1 MPSILNSLDSVQQAL
16 ATQQFGLAITQKNV
30 ANANDPNYTR
40 QDIEYTSNQA
50 EWARSGVQ
58 GVTLDAT
65 RNSYIDHSVSQ
76 ELQSLGKSSIESSA
90 LKQIDAILGGNG
102 EGLQQAI
109 SDFFSSFNSLSSS
122 PEDLTLR
129 QKVLSSAEA
138 LSQEFQRIYGN
149 IQKVQTSQDQALS
162 TSVSE
167 INSITSQIADLNAKI
182 STAQASHS
190 EDEFTLRDSRQ
201 GLIEQL
207 SSLVDLSYFETESG
221 ALTITTANGG
231 LLVSGNQSHSLE
243 VSSSSSGAF
252 QGIYLDGSE
261 ITGSIQSGKLGG
273 LIDVRD
279 NQIAGYLSALDDLSA
294 TIISRVN
301 EQHAAGSDL
310 NGDDGGDFFDS
321 FTPVIA
327 GSTTGAARTMAVAIT
342 DPSKIA
348 AAASG
353 TGVGNNENANL
364 LASISDEQLFS
375 ASTVTEFYGTLIA
388 GIGNDEKAAEDNVST
403 QNSVLDQLKSQRS
416 SFSGVNLDEEAVN
429 IIKYQKAYQASA
441 RYATVLDTLS
451 DEILQI
457 LG

>member
-1 MPSILNSLDSVQQAL
+1 
-16 ATQQFGLAITQKNV
+16 
-30 ANANDPNYTR
+30 
-40 QDIEYTSNQA
+40 
-50 EWARSGVQ
+50 
-58 GVTLDAT
+58 
-65 RNSYIDHSVSQ
+65 
-76 ELQSLGKSSIESSA
+76 
-90 LKQIDAILGGNG
+90 
-102 EGLQQAI
+102 
-109 SDFFSSFNSLSSS
+109 
-122 PEDLTLR
+122 LTLR
-129 QKVLSSAEA
+129 QKVISSAEA

-279 NQIAGYLSALDDLSA
+279 NKIAGYLSALDDLSA

-310 NGDDGGDFFDS
+310 NGDDGGDFFAS

-364 LASISDEQLFS
+364 LASISDEQLFGV
-375 ASTVTEFYGTLIA
+375 STVTEFYGTLIA
-388 GIGNDEKAAEDNVST
+388 GIGSDEKAAEDNVST